1 MNNSECHE
9 KRSST
14 RYLSEDS
21 SAVMLTPDNIIS
33 FCILDISKSGMAFC
47 YDGKGLDRNLP
58 ENQVI
63 TFFTEGNVSS
73 EISVQIISDTELDEE
88 TFSHLVKENRSLKPY
103 LRRCGIKFKPLS
115 QDQEDSINEYIQ
127 HQQNRIPEFIS
138 THS

>member
-1 MNNSECHE
+1 MKNSECHE

-33 FCILDISKSGMAFC
+33 FCILDISTSGMAFC
-47 YDGKGLDRNLP
+47 YNGKGLDRNLP
-58 ENQVI
+58 ENQVV
-63 TFFTEGNVSS
+63 TFFTEGNLSS
-73 EISVQIISDTELDEE
+73 EFPVQIISDTELDEE
-88 TFSHLVKENRSLKPY
+88 TFSRLVEENKSTKSY

-115 QDQEDSINEYIQ
+115 QDQEDSINEYIKN
-127 HQQNRIPEFIS
+127 QQNRILGFII